1 MGIYLFC
8 TFILLFFCF
17 RKARAQK
24 LSNASEKQR
33 QKINEMLNAS
43 QNSQAERDYLRQKI
57 LEIFQEDENALKEHE
72 ENSYNNNKIDRK
84 RGYSLPNNDGRKSD
98 SISSKNGHNIDL
110 VDNTK
115 VDRKSTES
123 GFESGS
129 AGMGSERLGSRSSV
143 QFIDVPSDEKVRY
156 KFIFGQKNYFL
167 KVHVQE
173 KKN

>member
-1 MGIYLFC
+1 MYFYI
-8 TFILLFFCF
+8 IIFFCF

-72 ENSYNNNKIDRK
+72 EIENNNNRN
-84 RGYSLPNNDGRKSD
+84 RGYSLSNNDGRKSD

-110 VDNTK
+110 DNPK
-115 VDRKSTES
+115 VDRKSRES

-156 KFIFGQKNYFL
+156 KFIVGQKNFFF
-167 KVHVQE
+167 E
-173 KKN
+173 SPRKKN

>member
-1 MGIYLFC
+1 MN
-8 TFILLFFCF
+8 LLYFDIIIFCF

-72 ENSYNNNKIDRK
+72 EIENNNNRK

-110 VDNTK
+110 DNPK

-143 QFIDVPSDEKVRY
+143 QFIDVPSDEKVY
-156 KFIFGQKNYFL
+156 NVQIHSVGQKFIL
-167 KVHVQE
+167 KVQAI
-173 KKN
+173 

>member
-1 MGIYLFC
+1 
-8 TFILLFFCF
+8 
-17 RKARAQK
+17 
-24 LSNASEKQR
+24 
-33 QKINEMLNAS
+33 MLNAS

-72 ENSYNNNKIDRK
+72 EIENNNNRK

-110 VDNTK
+110 DNPK

-143 QFIDVPSDEKVRY
+143 QFIDVPSDEKVY
-156 KFIFGQKNYFL
+156 PNS
-167 KVHVQE
+167 
-173 KKN
+173 